1 MSTIKTNQL
10 AHTANGA
17 SVYTLPQTDGSAGQ
31 ILRTDGSGNLSWVND
46 QGGKLKG
53 QYFATSTSEFSSSS
67 GSFQNAHTITF
78 TPASSTSKFLI
89 FYLPAR
95 VTFGSNPDGEF
106 RISDGTNTSNQYRIA
121 GGSHGSPT
129 YKTPSIVFWHNHT
142 LSGST
147 TFTAQ
152 YRNIS
157 GNSSAITLGDNGSPS
172 LYIVL
177 EIEQ

>member
-1 MSTIKTNQL
+1 MYKRQ
-10 AHTANGA
+10 
-17 SVYTLPQTDGSAGQ
+17 
-31 ILRTDGSGNLSWVND
+31 
-46 QGGKLKG
+46 
-53 QYFATSTSEFSSSS
+53 
-67 GSFQNAHTITF
+67 
-78 TPASSTSKFLI
+78 
-89 FYLPAR
+89 
-95 VTFGSNPDGEF
+95 GEF
-106 RISDGTNTSNQYRIA
+106 RISDGSNTTNQYRIA

-129 YKTPSIVFWHNHT
+129 YKTPSLVFWHNHT

-157 GNSSAITLGDNGSPS
+157 GNSSAITLGDNGAPS